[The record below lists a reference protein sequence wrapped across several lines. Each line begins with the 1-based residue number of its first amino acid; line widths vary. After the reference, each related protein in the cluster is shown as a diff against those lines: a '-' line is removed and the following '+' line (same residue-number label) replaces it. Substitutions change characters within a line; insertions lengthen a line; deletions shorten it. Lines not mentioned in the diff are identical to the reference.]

1 MNTEQAIILA
11 RKHVITGPQKESS
24 ALFCLSD
31 AMDMM
36 ERGDLESAKKWAIKS
51 LAYSVG
57 VFHSDYKRASA

>member
-11 RKHVITGPQKESS
+11 RKHVITGAQKESS

-57 VFHSDYKRASA
+57 VFHSDYKRAAA